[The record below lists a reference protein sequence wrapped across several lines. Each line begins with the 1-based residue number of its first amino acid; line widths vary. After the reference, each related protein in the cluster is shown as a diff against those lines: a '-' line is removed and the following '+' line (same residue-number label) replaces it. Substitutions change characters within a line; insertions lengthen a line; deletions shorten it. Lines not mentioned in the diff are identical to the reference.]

1 MRYWFKEYQVK
12 CVYLLNSSRHQ
23 DSNPFTP
30 RIHESFLQDSLLFWF
45 WQLYSHL
52 ENNTSSCFAFCAKLC
67 SVICPPA
74 AMTQLHFLVL
84 FFPLWELVSSHQYR
98 LPSALTAS
106 CTLGPAFSNLCF
118 YLSTLWVLE
127 QNYVSLRLHL
137 PRPKD
142 YSPSQA
148 LVSFPT
154 FILEFI
160 LSKKAEPTE
169 FPKFF
174 I

>member
-1 MRYWFKEYQVK
+1 MQSRARHKNSRIMRYWFKEYRVK
-12 CVYLLNSSRHQ
+12 FVYLLNSSCYQ
-23 DSNPFTP
+23 DSNPLTP
-30 RIHESFLQDSLLFWF
+30 GSTSPFSRIPYSFGFGSCTATWKI
-45 WQLYSHL
+45 
-52 ENNTSSCFAFCAKLC
+52 NTSSCFAFCVKLC
-67 SVICPPA
+67 RVICPPA

-84 FFPLWELVSSHQYR
+84 FSPLWELVSSRQYR

-127 QNYVSLRLHL
+127 QNYVSLCLHL
-137 PRPKD
+137 PRLKD

-154 FILEFI
+154 FF
-160 LSKKAEPTE
+160 
-169 FPKFF
+169 
-174 I
+174 